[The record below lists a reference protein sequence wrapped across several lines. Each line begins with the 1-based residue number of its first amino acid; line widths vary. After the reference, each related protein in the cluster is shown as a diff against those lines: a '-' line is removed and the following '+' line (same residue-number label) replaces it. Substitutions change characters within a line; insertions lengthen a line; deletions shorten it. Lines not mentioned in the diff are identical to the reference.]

1 MLHRNEAPSP
11 ATRFVPYAECLEHSM
26 FLTREQHA
34 WITCYPVVP
43 FLRNRPLLVTSP
55 TKLKKQTSTKSKMFS
70 VAHIQIWMGSDD
82 GITSSKS
89 QRLLR
94 QIPLATDKLLSQ
106 HPPPSGELKNVET
119 NPNSQAVIV
128 TCLPLDLDG
137 KSRLY
142 QVALSANATI
152 RRFLQSDGL
161 LPHTRYTNASVQQ
174 RPHVTASLHRKQIRA
189 NYSANR
195 Y

>member
-1 MLHRNEAPSP
+1 MACH
-11 ATRFVPYAECLEHSM
+11 
-26 FLTREQHA
+26 
-34 WITCYPVVP
+34 PVVP

-82 GITSSKS
+82 GITSSMS

-119 NPNSQAVIV
+119 NPNSQAVIM

-137 KSRLY
+137 KSRFY
-142 QVALSANATI
+142 QVALSAIATI

-161 LPHTRYTNASVQQ
+161 LQRLVYKPSLRSAATIPPICVENKFDRNARQ
-174 RPHVTASLHRKQIRA
+174 SLGDRA
-189 NYSANR
+189 NRSGIIR
-195 Y
+195 HSCKEV

>member
-1 MLHRNEAPSP
+1 
-11 ATRFVPYAECLEHSM
+11 
-26 FLTREQHA
+26 
-34 WITCYPVVP
+34 
-43 FLRNRPLLVTSP
+43 
-55 TKLKKQTSTKSKMFS
+55 
-70 VAHIQIWMGSDD
+70 MGSDD

-128 TCLPLDLDG
+128 TGLPLDLDG

-142 QVALSANATI
+142 QVALSANATSEGFYSLTDFCLALAI
-152 RRFLQSDGL
+152 QTQEFSSVLTLPRLCIENKSVLTTGQSL
-161 LPHTRYTNASVQQ
+161 LTPSSRGIE
-174 RPHVTASLHRKQIRA
+174 P
-189 NYSANR
+189 
-195 Y
+195 